1 MSTPRT
7 PKETSVP
14 TRPATPRQLSY
25 LKSLATRCGQTF
37 TYPHTAAEAGREIN
51 RLKTATATSRTE
63 RYVERKAIAD
73 QIATGPIHDA
83 TRVQEDEISGRG
95 RSATWTQNR
104 DQEPTVFEPAP
115 APRRTPPNVGA
126 RAALGRYRTT
136 EGERIVYGQ
145 RIDGVVRVTDRPA
158 GPGGRSYLVERGLE
172 THDELTALVAEYLA
186 HGEKL
191 GHPPMS
197 IDPLGSELQAAA

>member
-1 MSTPRT
+1 MPTPRT
-7 PKETSVP
+7 PKETPAP

-25 LKSLATRCGQTF
+25 LKSLANRCGQTF
-37 TYPHTAAEAGREIN
+37 TYPHSAAEASQEIN
-51 RLKTATATSRTE
+51 RLKNAKASSRTE

-73 QIATGPIHDA
+73 QIAAGPIHDA
-83 TRVQEDEISGRG
+83 TRVQDDEISGQG
-95 RSATWTQNR
+95 SSATWTQNR
-104 DQEPTVFEPAP
+104 DQEPTVFEPSP

-126 RAALGRYRTT
+126 RAELGRYRTT

-145 RIDGVVRVTDRPA
+145 RVDGVVRITDRPA

-172 THDELTALVAEYLA
+172 THDELTALVADYVA
-186 HGEKL
+186 QGAKL

-197 IDPLGSELQAAA
+197 IDPLQSELEAAA